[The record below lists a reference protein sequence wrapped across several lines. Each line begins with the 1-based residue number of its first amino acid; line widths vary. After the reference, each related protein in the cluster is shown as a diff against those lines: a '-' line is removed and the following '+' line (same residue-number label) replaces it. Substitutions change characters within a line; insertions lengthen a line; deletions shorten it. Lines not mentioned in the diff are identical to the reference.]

1 MLEKQA
7 KATPTVARST
17 ALPKED
23 PLACE
28 MWLTGDVDHGPAEE
42 ADDAERL
49 FLEKRHRRGSWERLG
64 NKPVKK
70 DVST

>member
-1 MLEKQA
+1 MSRKQA
-7 KATPTVARST
+7 KTTPIITSAVVK
-17 ALPKED
+17 LKED
-23 PLACE
+23 SLACE

-49 FLEKRHRRGSWERLG
+49 LLEERQRRGSWERLG